1 VCSKTTQN
9 TSPASHRDATEG
21 KIKIEA
27 PPPNTEKRALRP
39 VPTEF
44 RALEDRQISQET
56 ASVYRFGYYDDQP
69 FIHTYPRFR
78 GDKHV
83 ANQFRLKG
91 KKEFRW
97 EGTVD
102 KMELIG
108 QHAFAAGSAKAITI
122 VEGACDAG
130 ASYELQGSKW
140 PVVAVTAAS
149 SAVKEV
155 RDNYEYLNSFERIVV
170 CLDSDEA
177 GREAT
182 LKLAEILPLG
192 KTHIMTMRRHK
203 DPNDYLRAGMDKEY
217 KKEWW
222 DAPVY
227 MPAALRSGKELWND
241 IENPPDLSFFD
252 YPWPALTAKTY
263 GLKLSELVVINAET
277 GVGKTTFTN
286 EIAYHILRNTPEEVK
301 VGFMKLEETNRD
313 SGLGLISIH
322 ANRRLH
328 LPDVWAAVDRR
339 ELRTWYDE
347 ILNNDRAIF
356 WDHFGSNSIHAVLGK
371 LQHMAAL
378 GCKYIILD
386 HLSIIV
392 SDQSGDERKQL
403 DEIVTKLKTECMKL
417 KICVVAVIHQNRQG
431 QIRGTAGVE
440 QLSNDIFKLERER
453 ESPDDWRRNIVKLTI
468 QKNRFSGMG
477 GQVYLFFDSKAG
489 RLMELTED
497 EINTYER
504 GGTITGQAATL
515 PQQDWN
521 FEEAQ

>member
-1 VCSKTTQN
+1 
-9 TSPASHRDATEG
+9 
-21 KIKIEA
+21 
-27 PPPNTEKRALRP
+27 
-39 VPTEF
+39 VPSEY
-44 RALEDRQISQET
+44 RALEDRQISQDT
-56 ASVYRFGYYDDQP
+56 AKIYKFGFYEDGP

-83 ANQFRLKG
+83 ANQFRLRG
-91 KKEFRW
+91 KKDFRW
-97 EGTVD
+97 EGSQE

-108 QHAFAAGSAKAITI
+108 QHAFPAGSARGITI

-130 ASYELQGSKW
+130 AAYELQDSKW
-140 PVVAVTAAS
+140 PVVGVTAAS
-149 SAVKEV
+149 TALKECL
-155 RDNYEYLNSFERIVV
+155 DNYEYLNSFERIVI
-170 CLDSDEA
+170 CMDSDEPGQDA
-177 GREAT
+177 AR
-182 LKLAEILPLG
+182 KLAERLPLG

-203 DPNDYLRAGMDKEY
+203 DPNDYLRARMAKEY
-217 KKEWW
+217 IAEWW
-222 DAPVY
+222 AAPVY
-227 MPAALRSGKELWND
+227 MPAALKTGKELWNE
-241 IENPPDLSFFD
+241 IENPPDLSFVN
-252 YPWPALTAKTY
+252 YPWPGLTAKTY

-286 EIAYHILRNTPEEVK
+286 EIAYNLLRETPEDVK

-328 LPDVWAAVDRR
+328 LPDVWAALDKG
-339 ELRTWYDE
+339 ELRALYDE
-347 ILNNDRAIF
+347 VLNNDRAIF
-356 WDHFGSNSIHAVLGK
+356 WDHFGSNSIHAVLAK

-453 ESPDDWRRNIVKLTI
+453 ESPDDWRRNVVKLTI

-477 GQVYLFFDSKAG
+477 GHVHLFFDQTSG
-489 RLMELTED
+489 RLVELSED
-497 EINTYER
+497 EVNTYEK
-504 GGTITGQAATL
+504 GGTTSHGKAA
-515 PQQDWN
+515 PPPAEDWN
-521 FEEAQ
+521 FDPPPAQ